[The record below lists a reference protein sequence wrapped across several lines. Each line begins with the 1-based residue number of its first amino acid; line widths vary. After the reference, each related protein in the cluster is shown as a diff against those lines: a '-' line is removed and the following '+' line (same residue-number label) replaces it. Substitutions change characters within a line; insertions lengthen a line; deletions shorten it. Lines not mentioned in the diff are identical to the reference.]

1 MKKIAINGL
10 GRIGKQFL
18 IASLN
23 KKLPFEFVINTH
35 SELDSIVYDLKHDSV
50 HPPIKEE
57 VKIKE
62 GMLIIGKRKI
72 KVYNELDPEKLPW
85 KKEGIDLVIE
95 CTGNFTD
102 REGASKHLKAG
113 AKKVLIS
120 APAKNPDKTIVL
132 GVNENTLNSSDKII
146 SCASCTTNCV
156 APLIKILNDEL
167 KIKSAIFITTHA
179 YTATQRVIDGS
190 DKKDER
196 RGRAAGVNI
205 VPTTSGASQ
214 SVVEVIP
221 ELKGKV
227 GGYALRIPV
236 IDGSFASIVAQV
248 ESSTTKEKVN
258 SLFKK
263 YSNSKMHSLLEYSE
277 EPLVSTDIIN
287 NPSSAIFDK
296 DFTEVIGNQVSI
308 GAWYDNELGYANRL
322 AELASLIVDK

>member
-1 MKKIAINGL
+1 MVRIAINGF
-10 GRIGKQFL
+10 GRIGRMVYRVVLAQKAPVEL
-18 IASLN
+18 VA
-23 KKLPFEFVINTH
+23 IN
-35 SELDSIVYDLKHDSV
+35 DLTDTQTLAHLFKYDSV
-50 HPPIKEE
+50 HGKLEDLKVSSTPDS
-57 VKIKE
+57 
-62 GMLIIGKRKI
+62 LIIGNNTVKI
-72 KVYNELDPEKLPW
+72 FAERDPEKLPW
-85 KKEGIDLVIE
+85 KALGIDVVIE
-95 CTGNFTD
+95 CTGRFTD

-227 GGYALRIPV
+227 G
-236 IDGSFASIVAQV
+236 
-248 ESSTTKEKVN
+248 
-258 SLFKK
+258 
-263 YSNSKMHSLLEYSE
+263 
-277 EPLVSTDIIN
+277 
-287 NPSSAIFDK
+287 
-296 DFTEVIGNQVSI
+296 
-308 GAWYDNELGYANRL
+308 
-322 AELASLIVDK
+322 